1 MCTGISASLHCNS
14 SMKSKQDQILAYCH
28 LPTHI
33 LDFREKHIIQEKR
46 ALCQIAA
53 SARALGRARSR
64 AGESD
69 SSRLAF
75 SSVV

>member
-1 MCTGISASLHCNS
+1 
-14 SMKSKQDQILAYCH
+14 MKSKQDQILAYCH

-53 SARALGRARSR
+53 SARALGRGRARSR